1 MRPPAL
7 VAVLWLG
14 LLTPGCIPDVP
25 PVTEMWQDLRDLRL
39 RWDQMRLR
47 PEAEQGNADGQYLLA
62 LSYLQQGRT
71 ADAVKWFRMAAAQGH
86 AEAQFRLGKLAYYR
100 ETPDEPRGWLCVA
113 ANQRHAGA
121 MLELG
126 SWNEAGFM
134 RQMDHSRAY
143 MWYSLAA
150 SNGHESAAALKDQL
164 AKKMTPDQVAEA
176 ERLVKEWKP
185 GPCKLKSAKVS
196 N

>member
-1 MRPPAL
+1 
-7 VAVLWLG
+7 
-14 LLTPGCIPDVP
+14 
-25 PVTEMWQDLRDLRL
+25 
-39 RWDQMRLR
+39 
-47 PEAEQGNADGQYLLA
+47 
-62 LSYLQQGRT
+62 
-71 ADAVKWFRMAAAQGH
+71 MAAAQGH

-134 RQMDHSRAY
+134 GQMDRPRAY

-150 SNGHESAAALKDQL
+150 SNGHESATALKDQL
-164 AKKMTPDQVAEA
+164 AKKMIPAQLAEA

-185 GPCKLKSAKVS
+185 GPCKFKSAKVS